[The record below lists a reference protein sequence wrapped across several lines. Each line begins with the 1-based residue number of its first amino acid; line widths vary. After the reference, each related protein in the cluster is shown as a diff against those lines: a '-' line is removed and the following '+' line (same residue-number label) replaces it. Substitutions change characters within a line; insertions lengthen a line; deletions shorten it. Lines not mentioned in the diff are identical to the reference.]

1 MRAAGE
7 GKKYTTSAGLPEFF
21 FFTTSAS
28 LPVVPFF
35 EYYFMDKPYAF

>member
-7 GKKYTTSAGLPEFF
+7 GKKYT
-21 FFTTSAS
+21 AS